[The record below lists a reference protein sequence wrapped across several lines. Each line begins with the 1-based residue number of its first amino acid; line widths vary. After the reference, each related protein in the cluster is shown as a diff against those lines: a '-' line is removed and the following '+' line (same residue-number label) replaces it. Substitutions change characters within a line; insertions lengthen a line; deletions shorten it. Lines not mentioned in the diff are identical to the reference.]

1 MVTVNTSPLSQA
13 AVAGALLSAGG
24 RVTDLNA
31 RPAEHYGTS
40 MRLMLEHL
48 DRCMPAARRSALGVH
63 WNRPTGGFFLNA
75 TVPFVADNAA
85 LARGAER
92 FGVLW
97 TPMSYFHPG
106 GGGERAIR
114 LSTSY
119 LTPADIEEG
128 TARLTRFIESE
139 AL

>member
-1 MVTVNTSPLSQA
+1 MVQYGHGNTITRTGPISLPPKVTRA
-13 AVAGALLSAGG
+13 APNLRGY
-24 RVTDLNA
+24 REDR
-31 RPAEHYGTS
+31 RP
-40 MRLMLEHL
+40 
-48 DRCMPAARRSALGVH
+48 
-63 WNRPTGGFFLNA
+63 
-75 TVPFVADNAA
+75 
-85 LARGAER
+85 